1 MRIAVMG
8 SGGVGGYF
16 GARLARG
23 GADVHFVARGSHYA
37 AMRERGLAIEG
48 GPQAIHLPKVNVT
61 DDVKKIGPVD
71 VAMFCVKLWDT
82 ESAARALR
90 PIMKAQTGVI
100 SFQNGV
106 QKDEMLRA
114 ILGDAAIM
122 GGVAYV
128 GTHITRPGVIAQT
141 GSLQRLVMGEY
152 DGRRSERLEA
162 FFQACKRGGI
172 DAELSDDIRRSIW
185 EKYVSLV
192 AMSGATT
199 AMRQTIGPI
208 RSHPLTR
215 EFLIDLAREVVAVGR
230 AHGVALP
237 ADYAEQRIPFFDG
250 WPPDMTTSM
259 HHDLQNGRPLEVQWL
274 AGGVIDLGQKVG
286 VPTPMNRAV
295 RDILIL
301 HSAGR
306 ADAKPAPPIRHQA

>member
-23 GADVHFVARGSHYA
+23 GADVHFVARGPHYA

-71 VAMFCVKLWDT
+71 IAMFCVKLWDT
-82 ESAARALR
+82 ESAARGLR

-106 QKDEMLRA
+106 QKDDMLRA
-114 ILGDAAIM
+114 ILGDDAIM

-237 ADYAEQRIPFFDG
+237 ADYAEQRIPFFDA

-274 AGGVIDLGQKVG
+274 AGGVVDLGQKVG

-301 HSAGR
+301 HAARR
-306 ADAKPAPPIRHQA
+306 ADAKSAPPIRHQA